1 MFFDEFEEN
10 RLTVIFNDSVNMKVA
25 TYDESL
31 DIENSKARI
40 GFQLRLGPDQDLINI
55 IYNSFSDMN
64 INSIKIK
71 SGDNMIIREI
81 NHNMKFVTVSVG
93 FFIDEIGIEKT
104 KGILALEYSIL
115 NESEEN
121 LTE

>member
-1 MFFDEFEEN
+1 
-10 RLTVIFNDSVNMKVA
+10 
-25 TYDESL
+25 
-31 DIENSKARI
+31 
-40 GFQLRLGPDQDLINI
+40 
-55 IYNSFSDMN
+55 
-64 INSIKIK
+64 
-71 SGDNMIIREI
+71 MIISEI